1 MTYEYQSISPYSGLR
16 GMGVDRVS
24 APNRVS
30 PYPRVT
36 TTVSGITAVCYQGM
50 SRTDINPAA
59 LPYSIEVNPIGTT
72 LICQCNVR
80 PAVVSCPQEVH
91 QGANAADPW
100 RREKCNQWVEEK
112 VLENTELLST
122 EAFREQLA
130 KQAMDLVGVP
140 GWRRWFA
147 GPAEFTTVLREK
159 EDRARPIKIVAPMI
173 LLASG
178 GYLFWRYATS
188 KGWLKSKKKTEP
200 VVLETSSAG
209 QTAQIAQ

>member
-1 MTYEYQSISPYSGLR
+1 MS
-16 GMGVDRVS
+16 V
-24 APNRVS
+24 A
-30 PYPRVT
+30 
-36 TTVSGITAVCYQGM
+36 GIGAVCYQGM
-50 SRTDINPAA
+50 PRTDINPES
-59 LPYSIEVNPIGTT
+59 LPYTVEVHPVGTMFV
-72 LICQCNVR
+72 CQCNVR

-91 QGANAADPW
+91 QGASTSDPW
-100 RREKCNQWVEEK
+100 RREKCNQWVEAK

-122 EAFREQLA
+122 VPFREQLA

-159 EDRARPIKIVAPMI
+159 EARERPIKIVAPII

-188 KGWLKSKKKTEP
+188 KGWMKKKTKTEP
-200 VVLETSSAG
+200 APVTVA
-209 QTAQIAQ
+209 AK